1 LATVMLTASER
12 AAEISPIR
20 VPRMRQKANST
31 VAAVDGTPCQTGM
44 IAQDGI
50 ERELILTNKR
60 TSAIV
65 PVPIRAKRKEFPDGY
80 DKNARFSVKILS
92 VSGISSSYSL
102 DSNTS
107 RGGAGIFP
115 ACTRKPSQ
123 PTRPT
128 ARRDTNC

>member
-1 LATVMLTASER
+1 MLTAPKR

-65 PVPIRAKRKEFPDGY
+65 PVPIRAKQKACSPEFVGEFWL
-80 DKNARFSVKILS
+80 RE
-92 VSGISSSYSL
+92 VSELVI
-102 DSNTS
+102 
-107 RGGAGIFP
+107 
-115 ACTRKPSQ
+115 
-123 PTRPT
+123 
-128 ARRDTNC
+128 